1 MQCYETWTVDRS
13 INRKG
18 RPVTEKYKENEQLII
33 CGVYL
38 LLHIYI
44 YTRTYTKNEGNWKKK
59 MTGFLNILGKSDLSL
74 NFPFD
79 NPVIAL

>member
-1 MQCYETWTVDRS
+1 MQCYETWTVDWS

-18 RPVTEKYKENEQLII
+18 RPVTEKYKENEQLIL

-44 YTRTYTKNEGNWKKK
+44 Y
-59 MTGFLNILGKSDLSL
+59 NILEHKLRMEETERRK
-74 NFPFD
+74 
-79 NPVIAL
+79 

>member
-1 MQCYETWTVDRS
+1 MQCYETWTVDWS

-18 RPVTEKYKENEQLII
+18 RPVTEKYKENEQLIL

-44 YTRTYTKNEGNWKKK
+44 Y
-59 MTGFLNILGKSDLSL
+59 ILEHILRMKETERRKWQDS
-74 NFPFD
+74 
-79 NPVIAL
+79 